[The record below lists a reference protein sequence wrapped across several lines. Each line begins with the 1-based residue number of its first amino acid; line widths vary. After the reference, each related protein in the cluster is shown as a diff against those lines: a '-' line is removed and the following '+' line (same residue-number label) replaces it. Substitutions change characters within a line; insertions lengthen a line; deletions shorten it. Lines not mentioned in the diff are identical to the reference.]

1 MFINKISHKYPTF
14 SIYVENLMLE
24 NNSIIGLLG
33 ENGAGKSTLMN
44 IISGYLKTNDYFNIE
59 DWDNISILFIPSE
72 LAAYEYLTVEEFVT
86 LVIKY
91 SKSDVSVSAILDN
104 IEMQNK
110 SNTLIENLSLGMKK
124 KLTLIPIF
132 LREYELII
140 LDEPFNSI
148 DLEYIYTLK
157 KFLLSLKSKSTIL
170 VSSHILDTLSD
181 ICDKFILIK
190 DGKIKKEL
198 LNNKDILNLES
209 EIFDRNI

>member
-198 LNNKDILNLES
+198 LNNKDIINLES